1 MALFVIEAYRGESWK
16 CLGEINNDKPDFYIL
31 QNLSTAYLQNFRFD
45 ARAL

>member
-1 MALFVIEAYRGESWK
+1 MALFVIEAQQGESWTF
-16 CLGEINNDKPDFYIL
+16 LGKINNDKPDFNIL